1 MKKLSSISLACALA
15 AAIACSSEKPPADP
29 AFGKPDSIATPLT
42 VAPAE
47 TATTMPKEDWNV
59 SETGIGPVR
68 AGMTLKQVNEV
79 LPALKPSEGAGDL
92 ATAECTYARS
102 SSLPSGVV
110 LMFEKGSVAR
120 IEVRSGSA
128 RTAEGAGIGDKEAR
142 LKSLYGARLKTSPH
156 KYTDGHYL
164 TLPSTTDSS
173 SKIVFETDGIR
184 VLRFR
189 SGKTPAVD
197 YVEGCS

>member
-1 MKKLSSISLACALA
+1 MKKLSPVFLACALA
-15 AAIACSSEKPPADP
+15 SAIACSSEKPAADT
-29 AFGKPDSIATPLT
+29 AVTKPDSVATPPT

-47 TATTMPKEDWNV
+47 TAKTMPKEDWSV

-68 AGMTLKQVNEV
+68 AGMTFNEVNEV
-79 LPALKPSEGAGDL
+79 LTALKPSQGAGDL
-92 ATAECTYARS
+92 STAECTYARS

-110 LMFEKGSVAR
+110 LMFVKGNVAR
-120 IEVRSGSA
+120 IDVLTGSV
-128 RTAEGAGIGDKEAR
+128 RTAEGAGIGDEEAR

-173 SKIVFETDGIR
+173 NKVVFETDGTR

-197 YVEGCS
+197 YVEGCN